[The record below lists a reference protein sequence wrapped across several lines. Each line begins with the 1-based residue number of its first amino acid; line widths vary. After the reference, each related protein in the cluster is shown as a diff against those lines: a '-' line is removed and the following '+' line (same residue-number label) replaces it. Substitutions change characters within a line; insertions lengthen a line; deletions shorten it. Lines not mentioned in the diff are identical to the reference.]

1 MSAFAFDTHTYVKRL
16 VSAGIPE
23 PQAEVIADEQ
33 RSLITN
39 ELATKRDLKE
49 LEASLK
55 RDMKEMETRLTR
67 DMKEMEAGLKHD
79 IKELKG
85 ATKRDIA
92 EVKRDIRESE
102 QRTII
107 KLGSMMVVAV
117 GVVAAL
123 VKLL

>member
-1 MSAFAFDTHTYVKRL
+1 MSALAFDTLKFSKKL
-16 VSAGIPE
+16 VAAGFTE
-23 PQAEVIADEQ
+23 KQAEALADEQ

-49 LEASLK
+49 LEVALK
-55 RDMKEMETRLTR
+55 RDIAEVKR

-79 IKELKG
+79 ITDVRREMKEMEL
-85 ATKRDIA
+85 RL
-92 EVKRDIRESE
+92 E
-102 QRTII
+102 QRLTLR
-107 KLGSMMVVAV
+107 LGLMMVVAV